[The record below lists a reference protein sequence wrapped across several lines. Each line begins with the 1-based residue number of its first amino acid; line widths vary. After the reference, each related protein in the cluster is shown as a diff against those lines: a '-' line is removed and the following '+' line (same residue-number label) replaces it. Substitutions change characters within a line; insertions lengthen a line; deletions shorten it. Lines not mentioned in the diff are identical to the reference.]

1 MKPKLSLMNETRG
14 VSKRTSQ
21 NGLNIDDMI
30 TSNDSMTD
38 GASGLMSA
46 VSRAVGRPL
55 EYDVIDDIVTVQVGC
70 NILNHW
76 GFTPTFVYNK
86 CYYCPHS
93 EELDNEFVRAKTITG
108 EEQSDV
114 PPESVE
120 ALKDIFSKGDK
131 YAIAYATM
139 LSAMDINPGWTVE
152 AVKGIVYDVDP
163 DLRDVLDA
171 VVSSL
176 PQ

>member
-1 MKPKLSLMNETRG
+1 MGPMDADTHVTENEDG
-14 VSKRTSQ
+14 Q
-21 NGLNIDDMI
+21 NLNIDDM
-30 TSNDSMTD
+30 MTMD
-38 GASGLMSA
+38 MDRTEDACRLMSA
-46 VSRAVGRPL
+46 VSRATGRTL
-55 EYDVIDDIVTVQVGC
+55 RHDVLDDVIAVQVGC

-76 GFTPTFVYNK
+76 GHGPRFDYDR

-93 EELDNEFVRAKTITG
+93 EELDGEFVRAGTIPDDLPTDIP
-108 EEQSDV
+108 Q
-114 PPESVE
+114 ESIG
-120 ALKDIFSKGDK
+120 ALSDIFSNGKK

-152 AVKGIVYDVDP
+152 AVKRIVHEVDP